1 MNPIS
6 DPTTEEPANT
16 LPDVTIETL
25 AEPLRAAVQRAGWE
39 GLMPVQARAI
49 PYLLAGR
56 NVMIQARTGSG
67 KTGAFL
73 LPMIERLD
81 PTKNRCQALILVPTR
96 ELARQ
101 VAVMGQ
107 REETVFPLTVR
118 ETVQLGRYAHLAPLA
133 ALSPRDHAAV
143 DDAMARADVSA
154 LAARRTD
161 TLSGGEWQRV
171 RVARALAQ
179 DPRLLILDEP
189 TAALD
194 VRHEMEVFELVRRLA
209 GEGIATLL
217 VTHHLNLAARYVDRL
232 LLLDGGRLA
241 AEGRPADVLT
251 PAVVA
256 QVFAW
261 RVAITAWCD
270 GAPQVVPLKPGE

>member
-1 MNPIS
+1 MILAARDLTVRYPS
-6 DPTTEEPANT
+6 RPEPALGGVSLSLT
-16 LPDVTIETL
+16 
-25 AEPLRAAVQRAGWE
+25 AGE
-39 GLMPVQARAI
+39 LVGVVGP
-49 PYLLAGR
+49 
-56 NVMIQARTGSG
+56 NGSG
-67 KTGAFL
+67 KTTL
-73 LPMIERLD
+73 LR
-81 PTKNRCQALILVPTR
+81 ALLGTLPLASGSVELLGRPIAAWPPR
-96 ELARQ
+96 QLARQ

-133 ALSPRDHAAV
+133 ALSPRDHAVV
-143 DDAMARADVSA
+143 DEAMARADVIA
-154 LAARRTD
+154 FAERRTD

-179 DPRLLILDEP
+179 EPRLLVLDEP

-217 VTHHLNLAARYVDRL
+217 VTHHLNLAARYVDRM
-232 LLLDGGRLA
+232 LLLDEGRTA
-241 AEGRPADVLT
+241 AEGPPAQVLT
-251 PAVVA
+251 PDVVA
-256 QVFAW
+256 KVFAW
-261 RVAITAWCD
+261 RVAVTTWCD